1 MLSTIGIDL
10 GGTKCLGVVLDDA
23 GRVTAEHRMA
33 TPVGEEAILDT
44 IVEVVGALGGAEQVG
59 VGAPG
64 LVDRA
69 GVLQFAPNLVGVD
82 GIPVKAELEARLPGT
97 RARIDNDATCATW
110 AEKQLG
116 AARDL
121 DYAIVLTLGTGIG
134 GGIISGGRL
143 ERGANGFAGE
153 MGHMVVA
160 PDGEGCVCGQQ
171 GCWEFF
177 ASGRAI
183 GRFGQEAAA
192 EGKAARV
199 LELAGGE
206 QAQIRGEH
214 VSAACREGDDDAT
227 QIIARVGWWVGIGLV
242 NLAMAFDPQVFVIG
256 GGLMEI
262 GEPLFEPM
270 RQTLAEN
277 LAGAPRRKPPL
288 VLPAELGEQAG
299 AVGAALLAR
308 DA

>member
-1 MLSTIGIDL
+1 MPATIGIDL

-23 GRVTAEHRMA
+23 GRVQAEYRMP
-33 TPVGEEAILDT
+33 TPPGEDQILDT
-44 IVEVVGALGGAEQVG
+44 IVAVAEALGGAEQVG
-59 VGAPG
+59 VGVPG

-69 GVLQFAPNLVGVD
+69 GVLQFAPNLVGAD
-82 GIPVKAELEARLPGT
+82 GLAVKAELEARLPGT
-97 RARIDNDATCATW
+97 QARIDNDATCATW

-116 AARDL
+116 AAREL

-183 GRFGQEAAA
+183 GRFGREAAA
-192 EGKAARV
+192 AGKARRV
-199 LELAGGE
+199 LELAGGNVDAI
-206 QAQIRGEH
+206 QGEH
-214 VSAACREGDDDAT
+214 VSAACQEGDDDAT
-227 QIIARVGWWVGIGLV
+227 AIIARVGWWVGIGLV
-242 NLAMAFDPQVFVIG
+242 NLAMAFDPQAFVIG
-256 GGLMEI
+256 GGLVEI
-262 GEPLFEPM
+262 GEPLFAPV
-270 RQTLAEN
+270 RQTLAES
-277 LAGAPRRKPPL
+277 LAGAPRRQPPL
-288 VLPAELGEQAG
+288 VVPAELGEQSG

-308 DA
+308 EA

>member
-1 MLSTIGIDL
+1 MSTIGIDL

-23 GRVTAEHRMA
+23 GEVTAEHRLP
-33 TPVGEEAILDT
+33 TPPGEEPILDA
-44 IVEVVGALGGAEQVG
+44 IVEVVEALGGAERIGVG
-59 VGAPG
+59 VPG

-69 GVLQFAPNLVGVD
+69 GVLHFAPNLLGVD

-192 EGKAARV
+192 AGKARRV
-199 LELAGGE
+199 LELAGGKVDD
-206 QAQIRGEH
+206 IRGEH

-227 QIIARVGWWVGIGLV
+227 AIITRVGWWVGIGLV
-242 NLAMAFDPQVFVIG
+242 NLAMAFDPQAFVIG
-256 GGLMEI
+256 GGLVEI
-262 GEPLFEPM
+262 GEPLFGPV

-277 LAGAPRRKPPL
+277 LAGAPRRQPPL

-308 DA
+308 QA